1 MKLLSLG
8 LGAIAL
14 SLCLTGCAIG
24 PKAPFSPGQG
34 IAFSNTTA
42 PLSVEYGGTPA
53 AGLRTGEAS
62 ASNVLG
68 LFSFGDCGIRA
79 AAEEGGLRT
88 VEFADY
94 TNFNVLGIYQSTT
107 VTVYGR

>member
-1 MKLLSLG
+1 MKLFYLC
-8 LGAIAL
+8 LGAFALAL
-14 SLCLTGCAIG
+14 SGCAVG

-34 IAFSNTTA
+34 IVFSNTTA
-42 PLSVEYGGTPA
+42 PLSVEYGNTVA
-53 AGLRTGEAS
+53 TGLRTGKAS

-88 VEFADY
+88 VEFVDY
-94 TNFNVLGIYQSTT
+94 TNFNVLGIYQETT
-107 VTVYGR
+107 VTVYGK